1 MITHKSKATPGSGD
15 NPFSGILG
23 SVAIQGCAD
32 CMIMLSKN
40 HEKEKNDKTNEA
52 LPDGFLTI
60 TGRDMGSQR
69 YNLEFDSELMKWV
82 AVDKNEKVSKNT
94 NWLQIT
100 QSIKTRMLGPKEISK
115 ETKIN
120 NSTVKSCLGRM
131 LKQEIVISKD
141 GKYGL
146 PGVIYE
152 EVAGRW

>member
-1 MITHKSKATPGSGD
+1 M
-15 NPFSGILG
+15 
-23 SVAIQGCAD
+23 
-32 CMIMLSKN
+32 
-40 HEKEKNDKTNEA
+40 
-52 LPDGFLTI
+52 PDGFLTI

-69 YNLEFDSELMKWV
+69 YDLEFDSEAMKWA
-82 AVDKNEKVSKNT
+82 AVNKNEKVSKNT

-100 QSIKTRMLGPKEISK
+100 QAIKTKMLGPKEISK

-131 LKQEIVISKD
+131 LKQEIVINKD

-146 PGVIYE
+146 PGVDYE